1 MICCSIAGKWFLF
14 LKCIESSLFL
24 IAEIEDFLLIYHR
37 DGHMPHTVKPA
48 HTTRKYPFPPHKP
61 EDDDD
66 PIDYDDDED
75 RDDDPDDD
83 DDSDD
88 DDDFFYGSFTTVSNV
103 VSVETT
109 SDLPVSTA
117 VVTESKILKVLTQ
130 KDLPESVTE
139 NVLIPYTEQVVEPD
153 IPERPVLPIPEPAFD
168 PAIGAIKDKKGHRL
182 EEEDKMNMDLK
193 PTHMMMNYTDRD
205 FHDRDEL
212 TE

>member
-1 MICCSIAGKWFLF
+1 
-14 LKCIESSLFL
+14 
-24 IAEIEDFLLIYHR
+24 
-37 DGHMPHTVKPA
+37 MPHTVIPA

-61 EDDDD
+61 GDDDD

-88 DDDFFYGSFTTVSNV
+88 DDFFYGLFTAASNV
-103 VSVETT
+103 VSGETT
-109 SDLPVSTA
+109 SVSPVFTA
-117 VVTESKILKVLTQ
+117 AVTESKILKALTE

-139 NVLIPYTEQVVEPD
+139 NGLTVDTDQVVED
-153 IPERPVLPIPEPAFD
+153 ITEKPVLPIPEPAFD
-168 PAIGAIKDKKGHRL
+168 PAVAAVKDEKGNVP
-182 EEEDKMNMDLK
+182 EEEDKMNMYSV
-193 PTHMMMNYTDRD
+193 PTHMMNHTDGD